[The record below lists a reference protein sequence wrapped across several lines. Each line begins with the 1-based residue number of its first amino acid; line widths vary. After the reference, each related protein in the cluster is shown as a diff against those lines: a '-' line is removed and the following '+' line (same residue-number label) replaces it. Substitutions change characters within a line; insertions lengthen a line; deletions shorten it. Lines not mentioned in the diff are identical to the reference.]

1 MFEIPACTSSH
12 HNRICSFQMWRPRQ
26 KRKGARAHVARDLGG
41 PTPAG
46 RGRRPLGEVS
56 GGRWD
61 KSLNLAQRRARVPV
75 SLAGERGFSAGSEGS
90 VSGVKRE
97 VGDISILINNAGIVT
112 GKNFLDCPDELI
124 EKSFDVNFKAHLWTY
139 KAFLPAMIAN
149 DHGHLVCIS
158 SSAGLTGVNGL
169 ADYCASKFA
178 AFGFAEAV
186 FAETVAQKQ
195 MGIKTT
201 IVCPLLINTGM
212 FEGCTTKFPSLLP
225 VLEPEYA
232 VRKIVDAILQEKV
245 YLYIPR
251 VLYFLVFLKRLPWRR
266 LTMPIAP
273 RPMPLQA
280 NQAGNP
286 DRVLSINSIHPFGWL
301 ASWSRQQV
309 APNVGHKG
317 RVAKERRWSFS
328 GAEPGSGVRPR
339 KIPRVGDLEKAIW
352 APSRHLKPY
361 HEHPTKKT
369 SIHVGRRTTGDE
381 VSGSKP
387 EDYQNHIPT
396 ATDASCINSNLGTN
410 KEIES
415 TSREVVRTRKYICHS
430 K

>member
-1 MFEIPACTSSH
+1 MAPDLNSTKDLFVFLGKSVFSVLEDMVFTLIPKPQKNVAGEIVLITGAGSGLGRLLALKFASLGSVLVLWDINKEGTEETCEMAQAAGATRVYAYTCDCSQREEVYRVADQTSHSWATFFVAPRIHQCSEKKGTRPASNEQPYH
-12 HNRICSFQMWRPRQ
+12 I
-26 KRKGARAHVARDLGG
+26 G
-41 PTPAG
+41 
-46 RGRRPLGEVS
+46 
-56 GGRWD
+56 
-61 KSLNLAQRRARVPV
+61 KSLHMQKGKRESDYSDVQ
-75 SLAGERGFSAGSEGS
+75 GQ
-90 VSGVKRE
+90 VKRE
-97 VGDISILINNAGIVT
+97 VGDVSILINNAGIVT

-251 VLYFLVFLKRLPWRR
+251 VLYFLVFLKSILSSK
-266 LTMPIAP
+266 IAT
-273 RPMPLQA
+273 LLCEYL
-280 NQAGNP
+280 G
-286 DRVLSINSIHPFGWL
+286 IF
-301 ASWSRQQV
+301 
-309 APNVGHKG
+309 NVMDG
-317 RVAKERRWSFS
+317 F
-328 GAEPGSGVRPR
+328 
-339 KIPRVGDLEKAIW
+339 VG
-352 APSRHLKPY
+352 
-361 HEHPTKKT
+361 KKKK
-369 SIHVGRRTTGDE
+369 D
-381 VSGSKP
+381 
-387 EDYQNHIPT
+387 
-396 ATDASCINSNLGTN
+396 
-410 KEIES
+410 
-415 TSREVVRTRKYICHS
+415 
-430 K
+430 

>member
-1 MFEIPACTSSH
+1 MPSRHAGVSQNMAPDLNSTKDLFVFLGKSVFSVLEDMVFTLIPK
-12 HNRICSFQMWRPRQ
+12 PQ
-26 KRKGARAHVARDLGG
+26 KNV
-41 PTPAG
+41 
-46 RGRRPLGEVS
+46 
-56 GGRWD
+56 
-61 KSLNLAQRRARVPV
+61 
-75 SLAGERGFSAGSEGS
+75 AGEIVLITGAGSGLGRLLALKFASLGS
-90 VSGVKRE
+90 VLVLWDINKEGTEETCEMAQAAGATRVYAYTCDCSQREEVYRVADQVKRE
-97 VGDISILINNAGIVT
+97 VGDVSILINNAGIVT

-286 DRVLSINSIHPFGWL
+286 AGL
-301 ASWSRQQV
+301 
-309 APNVGHKG
+309 
-317 RVAKERRWSFS
+317 
-328 GAEPGSGVRPR
+328 
-339 KIPRVGDLEKAIW
+339 
-352 APSRHLKPY
+352 
-361 HEHPTKKT
+361 
-369 SIHVGRRTTGDE
+369 
-381 VSGSKP
+381 GSKWR
-387 EDYQNHIPT
+387 PT
-396 ATDASCINSNLGTN
+396 WGTKEGSPKNDGGVSAVRNL
-410 KEIES
+410 EA
-415 TSREVVRTRKYICHS
+415 V
-430 K
+430 